1 MLPPIQKKA
10 RKYSAQ
16 CLVRSRCVVGD
27 RALNDEN
34 AGKMDTGQTSR
45 GVRRLPQARTS
56 RDWRAAQKP
65 SGPALLQAPPLPLQD
80 VHSASEMGMVQPKAD
95 YRRNCFSATNKR
107 PIVTLFYRLMLRCTH
122 SRKYP
127 GFALRHCRPTQWQRP
142 PGQQSTRMEHTIQRG
157 GRD

>member
-1 MLPPIQKKA
+1 M
-10 RKYSAQ
+10 
-16 CLVRSRCVVGD
+16 VGD

-34 AGKMDTGQTSR
+34 AGKMVTGRTSR

-56 RDWRAAQKP
+56 RDWRAAQKT
-65 SGPALLQAPPLPLQD
+65 SGPAPLQAPPLPLQD
-80 VHSASEMGMVQPKAD
+80 VHSASEMGMSQPKAE

-127 GFALRHCRPTQWQRP
+127 GSALRHLKQKNKPSHAMVASAWLAVD
-142 PGQQSTRMEHTIQRG
+142 RG
-157 GRD
+157 GAHHSKRGEGLRFA